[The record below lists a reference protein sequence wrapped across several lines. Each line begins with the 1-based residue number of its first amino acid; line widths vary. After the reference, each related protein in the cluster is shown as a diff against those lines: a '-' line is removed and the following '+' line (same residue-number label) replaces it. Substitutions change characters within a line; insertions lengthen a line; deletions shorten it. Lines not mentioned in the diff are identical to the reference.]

1 MATIR
6 KATSEDRAALEL
18 CFIELQT
25 FERTIEPNRVEPEIV
40 AADYIEELL
49 ADCVYHNGAV
59 LIAEEDGR
67 FAGFACVLS
76 QVHSS
81 SVIEKYRNHAYVTDL
96 YVRKS
101 DRGRGIGEQL
111 MRAAEDYAFANGAER
126 IRVGVLAAN
135 NAAHGLYRKLGFRD
149 YEVVL
154 EKTIPAKDQPKA

>member
-1 MATIR
+1 MAKIR
-6 KATSEDRAALEL
+6 KATPEDREALEL
-18 CFIELQT
+18 CFTELQN
-25 FERTIEPNRVEPEIV
+25 FERTIEPNRAEPEIV

-49 ADCVYHNGAV
+49 ADCVYHAGAV

-76 QVHSS
+76 QVHST
-81 SVIEKYRNHAYVTDL
+81 SVIEKYRDHAYVTDL
-96 YVRKS
+96 YVRQS

-111 MRAAEDYAFANGAER
+111 MRAAEKYALENGAKR

-135 NAAHGLYRKLGFRD
+135 NAAHALYRKVGYRD

-154 EKTIPAKDQPKA
+154 EKTIPADEPPTE